1 MTDDDDEQ
9 IPCDVCHTNEGVE
22 RYDFLAA
29 GGMVFCAPC
38 FVRFRYVN
46 VCSPFMEVSDE

>member
-9 IPCDVCHTNEGVE
+9 IPCDVCHTNEGLE
-22 RYDFLAA
+22 RYAFLAA